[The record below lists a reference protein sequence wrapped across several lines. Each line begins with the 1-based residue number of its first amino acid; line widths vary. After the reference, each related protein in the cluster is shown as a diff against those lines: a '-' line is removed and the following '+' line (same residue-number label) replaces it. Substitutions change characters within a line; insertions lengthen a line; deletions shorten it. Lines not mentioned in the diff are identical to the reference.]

1 MNRKEIKKIMLFLLA
16 FMLVFPV
23 YSFGKAE
30 AVQAAALKRQS
41 SEASK
46 VVRVN
51 KSVKIT
57 WKKSKGA
64 SGYYVMRKTENSSW
78 KKIKTVKGGSKTSY
92 TDKKSEEWNYI
103 LLHSKS
109 LQRKESKF
117 L

>member
-30 AVQAAALKRQS
+30 AVQAAALK
-41 SEASK
+41 APKLSK

-57 WKKSKGA
+57 WKRVKALPAIMLCVRQKIVPGKKSK
-64 SGYYVMRKTENSSW
+64 
-78 KKIKTVKGGSKTSY
+78 
-92 TDKKSEEWNYI
+92 
-103 LLHSKS
+103 L
-109 LQRKESKF
+109 
-117 L
+117 

>member
-1 MNRKEIKKIMLFLLA
+1 MNRKVIKKIMLFLLA

-30 AVQAAALKRQS
+30 AVQAAALK
-41 SEASK
+41 APKLSK

-78 KKIKTVKGGSKTSY
+78 KKNQNC
-92 TDKKSEEWNYI
+92 ERRFQNI
-103 LLHSKS
+103 LH
-109 LQRKESKF
+109 R
-117 L
+117 